1 MNGTSGF
8 QEVQSVASRSLSSRC
23 PHEQRHQ
30 VGTGSWHLL
39 RTKELPRMAFQVRV
53 KNRFLRSTPIRTNSC
68 SIIGRVQANES
79 EQPCPLLVQLR

>member
-1 MNGTSGF
+1 MNGTSGL
-8 QEVQSVASRSLSSRC
+8 QEVQSFASRSLSSRC

-30 VGTGSWHLL
+30 FGTGSWHFL

-68 SIIGRVQANES
+68 SNIGSVQANES
-79 EQPCPLLVQLR
+79 EQPCTLLVQIR